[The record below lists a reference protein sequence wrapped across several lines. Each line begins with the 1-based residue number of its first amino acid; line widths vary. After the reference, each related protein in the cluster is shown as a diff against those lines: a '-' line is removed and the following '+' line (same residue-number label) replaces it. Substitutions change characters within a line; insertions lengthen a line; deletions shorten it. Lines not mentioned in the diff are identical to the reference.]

1 MAVYRIFPEKDT
13 FIFTENVTANA
24 GKDEILE
31 LGGYPMSGDGQTSRM
46 LLQFRLDEIKD
57 AVNNKIGDAYPV
69 YTASLHLSLAAG
81 YELPASYSVHSY
93 PIYDSWV
100 NGTGK
105 YGDSPVD
112 KSGASWAYIQSSP
125 STEKWTLPAY
135 GAIPANVTGSYSSA
149 YTGGGAWYY
158 QYGGESLNTSQ
169 SLSLTDDH
177 DLNLN
182 ITKAVD
188 LHYNNSIV
196 NNGYIVKLSND
207 LEFNTTSSIRL
218 KYYGSDTNTIYP
230 PYLEFKWD
238 DSIYAPGSLSTLSTD
253 DCYIQVTNNR
263 GEYID
268 EGKQRFRLKAR
279 PKYPVHT
286 FSIASAYNTIY
297 ALPVASYWALKDNFT
312 DEILVPFD
320 TINTKISCDATGS
333 YFDVYMDGIQPE
345 RYYKILIKT
354 TLDGSTTVIDNKDIF
369 KVVRNG

>member
-1 MAVYRIFPEKDT
+1 MPPPQKYRC
-13 FIFTENVTANA
+13 
-24 GKDEILE
+24 
-31 LGGYPMSGDGQTSRM
+31 
-46 LLQFRLDEIKD
+46 
-57 AVNNKIGDAYPV
+57 
-69 YTASLHLSLAAG
+69 
-81 YELPASYSVHSY
+81 
-93 PIYDSWV
+93 YD
-100 NGTGK
+100 
-105 YGDSPVD
+105 
-112 KSGASWAYIQSSP
+112 
-125 STEKWTLPAY
+125 
-135 GAIPANVTGSYSSA
+135 
-149 YTGGGAWYY
+149 
-158 QYGGESLNTSQ
+158 
-169 SLSLTDDH
+169 
-177 DLNLN
+177 
-182 ITKAVD
+182 
-188 LHYNNSIV
+188 
-196 NNGYIVKLSND
+196 
-207 LEFNTTSSIRL
+207 IRL

-279 PKYPVHT
+279 PKYPVRT
-286 FSIASAYNTIY
+286 FTTSSAYNTNY
-297 ALPVASYWALKDNFT
+297 ALPAASYWALKDNFT